1 LGGIGVG
8 VFFFQFLD
16 DEVVIIQKNLAK
28 FQNMNVERSYLAP
41 FHVVTNYIYIYIYIG
56 IKIFKRI
63 GLKITD
69 LGVNRACNRN
79 KN

>member
-1 LGGIGVG
+1 M
-8 VFFFQFLD
+8 FFFQFLD

-41 FHVVTNYIYIYIYIG
+41 FHVVTNYIYIG

>member
-1 LGGIGVG
+1 MC
-8 VFFFQFLD
+8 FYFQFLD

-41 FHVVTNYIYIYIYIG
+41 FHVVGNYTYIG
-56 IKIFKRI
+56 IKFFKRI

>member
-41 FHVVTNYIYIYIYIG
+41 FHVVTNYIYIG

>member
-1 LGGIGVG
+1 MGGIGVG

-41 FHVVTNYIYIYIYIG
+41 FHVVTNYIYIG